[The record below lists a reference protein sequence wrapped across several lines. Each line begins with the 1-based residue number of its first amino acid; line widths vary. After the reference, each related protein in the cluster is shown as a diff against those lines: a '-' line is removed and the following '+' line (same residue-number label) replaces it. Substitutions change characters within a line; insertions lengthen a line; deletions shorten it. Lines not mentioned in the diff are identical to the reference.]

1 MRPLLLPLLLSLL
14 LLPVRP
20 TDAAATP
27 ATCQSVSA
35 VYAAKN
41 LDVLQVRY
49 QASGS
54 HLAVCPAR
62 PGPSCCSREMETALE
77 NRAKTDMYQDLYQ
90 HLVPQSTSL
99 ASLLTSFQSLALQ
112 MVNNSYTRLDTSFK
126 SIYGY
131 SYIENKQPFLQFFEG
146 LRAYLSGGP
155 DTVAGVAKALFESI
169 SSRVYVLVM
178 TNYDIDEAYLTCVR
192 SRLDQLKPLGNMPE
206 RISQELIRAF
216 VPARRFLAGLA
227 ALQDAVQMSPATPL
241 PAQCQKSQLRS
252 RYCAWCDGITNLQPC
267 FELCS
272 ASMADCLTQLDSLAE
287 PFDQLLDEL
296 VKLSN
301 KIRGPNNL
309 YQVLE
314 NLGLRISAGIMDMQ
328 ERKDHIQ
335 TEVAKLCG
343 PPKLKANGSPSI
355 VPPPLPRPGRGRR
368 RRRRASM
375 FGWNYRNSDDAP
387 GPSSQAQERLDELAL
402 TAKRSLPA
410 SRSLFRPSSLA
421 KRFCK
426 ADPAP
431 PGRCWNGTDS
441 AAGYTAPASTVAS
454 PVEPPTLAVSQRVAN
469 LRAAHR
475 LLAEL
480 PKSESFAGF
489 VEQPLDPTLRGLL
502 NKRARV
508 ASSIGSSGP
517 SLTDAL
523 PIGAAT
529 GGAGLGSGSGAAP
542 PPVPVAPRP
551 RPPAGGFPRRL
562 STLPP
567 LTRPP
572 PAGVVDSWRPLP
584 PIRPRPDTAG
594 SGDAAGP
601 PPRPG
606 VWVPPPAATREPP
619 APPATRWPPLPPATR
634 WPPLPPATRWPP
646 LPPATRWPP
655 LPPPQPPVVD
665 GSSTVAPLPWRPP
678 PVNPGLGSGDEERPP
693 PRPGMFVPAL
703 PTASSSSSSTSG
715 PLVPGGVSSGDG
727 EPTGPPPP
735 PRPVP
740 SGWPWPPIVDVGGG
754 ETSGD
759 GELPPPVAP
768 PQPPSP
774 PTESWWTPRPPV
786 QPQPPRKPATRWP
799 PQPPRQP
806 PRQPPTRWPPVI
818 PGPPPGGDLWLPK
831 EPDDQGGAERGRG
844 EGSIHGPMKMT
855 SAKRACPPGS
865 PACPACRPLAASAGT
880 LLLLAGL
887 QRLLMLLR

>member
-1 MRPLLLPLLLSLL
+1 
-14 LLPVRP
+14 
-20 TDAAATP
+20 
-27 ATCQSVSA
+27 
-35 VYAAKN
+35 
-41 LDVLQVRY
+41 
-49 QASGS
+49 
-54 HLAVCPAR
+54 
-62 PGPSCCSREMETALE
+62 METALE

-99 ASLLTSFQSLALQ
+99 ASVLTSFQSLALQ
-112 MVNNSYTRLDTSFK
+112 MVNNSYTKLDTSFK

-502 NKRARV
+502 NKRARFRPQPDRRF
-508 ASSIGSSGP
+508 AYRRRYWWRRPRFRQRRRSSARAGGP
-517 SLTDAL
+517 SAS
-523 PIGAAT
+523 PA
-529 GGAGLGSGSGAAP
+529 
-542 PPVPVAPRP
+542 
-551 RPPAGGFPRRL
+551 AGGFPRRL

-594 SGDAAGP
+594 SGDAAATG
-601 PPRPG
+601 
-606 VWVPPPAATREPP
+606 AACNPL
-619 APPATRWPPLPPATR
+619 ATAAACDPLATAAACD
-634 WPPLPPATRWPP
+634 PLATAAACDP
-646 LPPATRWPP
+646 LATAAA
-655 LPPPQPPVVD
+655 PQPPVVD
-665 GSSTVAPLPWRPP
+665 GSSTVAPLPWRPQ

-693 PRPGMFVPAL
+693 PPRPG
-703 PTASSSSSSTSG
+703 SSSSSTSG

-818 PGPPPGGDLWLPK
+818 PGPPPG

>member
-112 MVNNSYTRLDTSFK
+112 MVNNSYTKLDTSFK

-387 GPSSQAQERLDELAL
+387 GPSSQAQERLDELGL

-529 GGAGLGSGSGAAP
+529 SGAGLGSGSGAAP

-646 LPPATRWPP
+646 LPP
-655 LPPPQPPVVD
+655 PQPPVVD

-693 PRPGMFVPAL
+693 PRPGCSSRLCPPPAL
-703 PTASSSSSSTSG
+703 PLHPHPAHSCPAASLRATASQPGLRRRLGRFRPAGRGRLSSTSAAAR
-715 PLVPGGVSSGDG
+715 PPATVNCRPQWRRLSHRHRQPSPGG
-727 EPTGPPPP
+727 
-735 PRPVP
+735 RPGRRYSRSRP
-740 SGWPWPPIVDVGGG
+740 GS
-754 ETSGD
+754 
-759 GELPPPVAP
+759 
-768 PQPPSP
+768 
-774 PTESWWTPRPPV
+774 RPPAGRRSR
-786 QPQPPRKPATRWP
+786 PASRPASRPPAGRRSSPARRPAVTC
-799 PQPPRQP
+799 
-806 PRQPPTRWPPVI
+806 
-818 PGPPPGGDLWLPK
+818 GCPK
-831 EPDDQGGAERGRG
+831 SRTIKAER
-844 EGSIHGPMKMT
+844 
-855 SAKRACPPGS
+855 SA
-865 PACPACRPLAASAGT
+865 AAAKAPSTA
-880 LLLLAGL
+880 
-887 QRLLMLLR
+887 R